1 MNAILLAV
9 LAAAPLVCPPG
20 SLPAGQPPPFG
31 NAEWCEG
38 PDRTGAKKRQGPAR
52 EYYDVDLIHVESN
65 WRDGQ
70 LDGPWV
76 ERHRD
81 GRKAIEGRY
90 RGGEKHGPWTW
101 WYEDGSKEE
110 EVSFDMGRR
119 HGSFVQWWRNGKKRT
134 EGTFCHG
141 LQCGRWI
148 TWAEDG
154 KELGE
159 IQYER
164 IRDRP

>member
-1 MNAILLAV
+1 MNVLLLAL

-20 SLPAGQPPPFG
+20 TLPAGQPPPLG

-38 PDRTGAKKRQGPAR
+38 PGRNGERKRQGPAR

-65 WRDGQ
+65 WRDGH

-76 ERHRD
+76 ELHRD

-90 RGGEKHGPWTW
+90 RGGEKHGAWTY
-101 WYEDGSKEE
+101 WYEGGAREE

-119 HGSFVQWWRNGKKRT
+119 HGPFVQWWRNGKKRT

-148 TWAEDG
+148 TWDEDG

-159 IQYER
+159 IRYEQ